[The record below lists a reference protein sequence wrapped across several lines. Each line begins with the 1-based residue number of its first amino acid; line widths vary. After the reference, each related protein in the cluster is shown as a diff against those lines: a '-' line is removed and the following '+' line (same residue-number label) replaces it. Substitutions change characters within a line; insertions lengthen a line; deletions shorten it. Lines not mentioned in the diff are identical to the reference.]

1 MRIAVA
7 GAGSIGCYVGGRLQA
22 AGHQVVYIGRPSL
35 GRAIAEHG
43 LSLSDYLGWSAAIP
57 ASECT
62 FSEDI
67 DTVRSADIVL
77 VTVKSAATAQM
88 AESLAGRLQ
97 PGAVVVSLQ
106 NGICNPAQLSRYIKQ
121 HNVITGMVG
130 FNVAQVGA
138 AHFHQGTQGK
148 LSLSPGAESLAGAL
162 THGGLLTTVRDDMA
176 AVQWGKLV
184 VNLNNS
190 VNALS
195 GLPLKAELGD
205 RDYRL
210 VLAAAQR
217 EALGLLRRA
226 GQPVVSPLAAPLSLM
241 PWVLMMPNPIFTR
254 AARQMVAMDPQARSS
269 MLDDITLGRPTEI
282 DYING
287 EVVELAKRLGTNAPV
302 NAVLVSLIRDV
313 TSSHE
318 ITSWPGTKLR
328 REISHRAAANHML
341 SRRRRKSS

>member
-57 ASECT
+57 ASECA

-88 AESLAGRLQ
+88 AESLAGRLE

-106 NGICNPAQLSRYIKQ
+106 NGIRNPAQLSRYIKQ
-121 HNVITGMVG
+121 HNVITGIVG

-148 LSLSPGAESLAGAL
+148 LSLSTGAESRVWIARLC
-162 THGGLLTTVRDDMA
+162 LLTGCGRSVPGLCA
-176 AVQWGKLV
+176 ATF
-184 VNLNNS
+184 
-190 VNALS
+190 
-195 GLPLKAELGD
+195 
-205 RDYRL
+205 R
-210 VLAAAQR
+210 
-217 EALGLLRRA
+217 
-226 GQPVVSPLAAPLSLM
+226 
-241 PWVLMMPNPIFTR
+241 
-254 AARQMVAMDPQARSS
+254 QARCGRRFRIRRQVRRGTF
-269 MLDDITLGRPTEI
+269 LDRHG
-282 DYING
+282 
-287 EVVELAKRLGTNAPV
+287 A
-302 NAVLVSLIRDV
+302 
-313 TSSHE
+313 
-318 ITSWPGTKLR
+318 
-328 REISHRAAANHML
+328 
-341 SRRRRKSS
+341 

>member
-7 GAGSIGCYVGGRLQA
+7 GAGSIGCYVGGRLHA

-43 LSLSDYLGWSAAIP
+43 LRLSDYLGWSAAIP
-57 ASECT
+57 ASECA

-106 NGICNPAQLSRYIKQ
+106 NGIRNPAQLSRYIKQ

-162 THGGLLTTVRDDMA
+162 THGGLPTAVRDDMA
-176 AVQWGKLV
+176 AVQWAIRSEERR
-184 VNLNNS
+184 S

-217 EALGLLRRA
+217 EALRLLRRA
-226 GQPVVSPLAAPLSLM
+226 GQPVISPLAAPLSLM
-241 PWVLMMPNPIFTR
+241 PWVLTMPNPIFTR

-302 NAVLVSLIRDV
+302 NAALVSLIRDV

-318 ITSWPGTKLR
+318 MTSWPGPKLR
-328 REISHRAAANHML
+328 REINRRAATSHML
-341 SRRRRKSS
+341 S

>member
-22 AGHQVVYIGRPSL
+22 AEHQVVYIGRPSL

-43 LSLSDYLGWSAAIP
+43 LRLSDYLGWSAAIP
-57 ASECT
+57 ASECA

-88 AESLAGRLQ
+88 AESLAGRLR

-106 NGICNPAQLSRYIKQ
+106 NGIRNPAQLSRYIKQ

-148 LSLSPGAESLAGAL
+148 LSLSTGADSLAGAL
-162 THGGLLTTVRDDMA
+162 THGGLPTTVRDDMA

-217 EALGLLRRA
+217 EALDSCAVPASQWSALLRHRFRSCPGCSRCLTPSLPGPRDRWLRWTHTHA
-226 GQPVVSPLAAPLSLM
+226 HPCLTTSPSA
-241 PWVLMMPNPIFTR
+241 
-254 AARQMVAMDPQARSS
+254 D
-269 MLDDITLGRPTEI
+269 RPKST
-282 DYING
+282 
-287 EVVELAKRLGTNAPV
+287 
-302 NAVLVSLIRDV
+302 
-313 TSSHE
+313 TS
-318 ITSWPGTKLR
+318 T
-328 REISHRAAANHML
+328 A
-341 SRRRRKSS
+341 KSSNLPKGSAPTHPLTPRWSVSSATSLPPTR

>member
-1 MRIAVA
+1 MSFIGSQVERSGWSTMRIAVA

-57 ASECT
+57 ASECA

-88 AESLAGRLQ
+88 AESLAGRLE

-106 NGICNPAQLSRYIKQ
+106 NGIRNPAQLSRYIKQ
-121 HNVITGMVG
+121 HNVITGIVG

-148 LSLSPGAESLAGAL
+148 LSLSTGAESLAGAL

-195 GLPLKAELGD
+195 GLPLKAELGIATTGWYSPQLSVRRSD
-205 RDYRL
+205 SCA
-210 VLAAAQR
+210 VPASQWSA
-217 EALGLLRRA
+217 LLRHRFRSCPGCSRCLTPSLPGPRDRWLRWTHRHA
-226 GQPVVSPLAAPLSLM
+226 HPCLTTSPSA
-241 PWVLMMPNPIFTR
+241 
-254 AARQMVAMDPQARSS
+254 D
-269 MLDDITLGRPTEI
+269 RPKST
-282 DYING
+282 
-287 EVVELAKRLGTNAPV
+287 
-302 NAVLVSLIRDV
+302 
-313 TSSHE
+313 TS
-318 ITSWPGTKLR
+318 T
-328 REISHRAAANHML
+328 A
-341 SRRRRKSS
+341 KSSNLPRGLAPTHPLTPRWSVSSAT